1 MKPLRYAVEG
11 YINMRRGL
19 GYKLKYESKA
29 LTDFV
34 SFLEREGSDHIT
46 TKLALNWSTMP
57 KNVQL
62 NWWARRLSMV
72 RCFAKYMNTI
82 DPKTEIP
89 PLDLLP
95 SRKQRPTPRIFSN
108 DEILQILNAAKTL
121 PPATGLRRWT
131 YYYFFGLLS
140 VTGIRLSE
148 AINLDCEDIDLCKN
162 ILSIRDTK
170 FIKSRIVPIH
180 TSTSSKLKEYIQ
192 RRDTFFGRQPG
203 NSFFVS
209 ENGKPLKVQ
218 TVLWT
223 FRKISEQLN
232 LKTPSGSSVSRTHSF
247 RHTFTVDTLMK
258 WYQSGMDVELCM
270 TRLSAF
276 LGHTCVTNT
285 YWYLSAVPDLL
296 SLTSALLEKR
306 EEELS

>member
-1 MKPLRYAVEG
+1 MKTLRYAVKE
-11 YINMRRGL
+11 YINIRRGL
-19 GYKLKYESKA
+19 GYKLKYESNA
-29 LTDFV
+29 LNDFV
-34 SFLEREGSDHIT
+34 SFLEQEGSNHIT
-46 TKLALNWSTMP
+46 TKLALSWSIMP
-57 KNVQL
+57 KNVQP

-72 RCFAKYMNTI
+72 RNFAKYMNAI

-95 SRKQRPTPRIFSN
+95 FRKQRPTPYIFTNEEIIRIL
-108 DEILQILNAAKTL
+108 DAAKNL

-140 VTGIRLSE
+140 VTGLRLSE
-148 AINLDCEDIDLCKN
+148 AINLGCEDVDLCKN

-170 FIKSRIVPIH
+170 FTKSRLVPIH
-180 TSTSSKLKEYIQ
+180 TTTSNKLKEYTQ
-192 RRDTFFGRQPG
+192 RRDTFFKKRPS

-209 ENGKPLKVQ
+209 ENGKSLKVQ

-223 FRKISEQLN
+223 FRKISKQLN
-232 LKTPSGSSVSRTHSF
+232 LKTIPGSTGPRTHSF
-247 RHTFTVDTLMK
+247 RHAFTIDTLMN
-258 WYQSGMDVELCM
+258 WYRSGMDVEQCM
-270 TRLSAF
+270 TRLSTY

-285 YWYLSAVPDLL
+285 YWYLSAVPELL
-296 SLTSALLEKR
+296 ALTTALLEKR